1 MQFLQLI
8 ILNFEMISFLG
19 NINKNIFKTFQEI
32 SVKTFTIYKNA
43 YFNFLIFSLNGYG
56 SPEFLC
62 ILIAFNGTT
71 FLLQ

>member
-1 MQFLQLI
+1 MKFLQLI
-8 ILNFEMISFLG
+8 ILNFEIISFLG
-19 NINKNIFKTFQEI
+19 NKNKTFQEI
-32 SVKTFTIYKNA
+32 SIKTFTIYENA

-56 SPEFLC
+56 STEFLC